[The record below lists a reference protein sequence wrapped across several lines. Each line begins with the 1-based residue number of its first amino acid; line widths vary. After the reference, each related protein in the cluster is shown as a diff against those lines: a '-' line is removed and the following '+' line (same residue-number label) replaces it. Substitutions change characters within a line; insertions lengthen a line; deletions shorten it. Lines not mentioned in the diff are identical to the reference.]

1 VLWTPLIENQF
12 NWDRGKILAGILN
25 AIITLFTVAIFAR
38 VILTFVIPMTGGR
51 PHPVLVT
58 VITFVNQVTEPILGP
73 VRRSLPS
80 FGGFDFSPMAVLII
94 LILLRRVVD
103 SVF

>member
-1 VLWTPLIENQF
+1 MAQLLNT
-12 NWDRGKILAGILN
+12 IL
-25 AIITLFTVAIFAR
+25 TLFTIAIFAR
-38 VILTFVIPMTGGR
+38 VILTFLIPMSGSN

-58 VITFVNQVTEPILGP
+58 INTLVNQVTEPVLGP

-80 FGGFDFSPMAVLII
+80 FGGLDLSPMAVLII

-103 SVF
+103 AVFN

>member
-1 VLWTPLIENQF
+1 MAGLI
-12 NWDRGKILAGILN
+12 N
-25 AIITLFTVAIFAR
+25 AIITLFTIAIFGR
-38 VILTFVIPMTGGR
+38 VILTFITPLSGAR

-58 VITFVNQVTEPILGP
+58 INSFVFQITEPVLGP
-73 VRRSLPS
+73 IRRSLPS

-103 SVF
+103 SVL

>member
-1 VLWTPLIENQF
+1 LAQLLNTILI
-12 NWDRGKILAGILN
+12 
-25 AIITLFTVAIFAR
+25 LFTIAIFAR
-38 VILTFVIPMTGGR
+38 VILTFLIPMSGSN

-58 VITFVNQVTEPILGP
+58 INTLVNQVTEPVLGP

-80 FGGFDFSPMAVLII
+80 FGGLDLSPMAVLII

-103 SVF
+103 AVFN